1 VGWHTVTLLA
11 WLVSAADGSSKA
23 PAPEIRYLALGDSFT
38 IGTSQPERLNFP
50 SQLKAMLEKRGR
62 VVKLQNVAVNGYS
75 TKELIREELPALD
88 TIKPTHVTLAVG
100 ANDLV
105 RGAGP
110 AEYRARLKQ
119 IFERLVRAGLSGD
132 RLLVI
137 PQPDW
142 SQAPIA
148 EAFGDRDTLRTR
160 IDAYNRILAE
170 ETKAAGGT
178 WVELWPLMIEQGDQK
193 LFASDGLHPSG
204 KAYTAWAQALVERFD
219 PR

>member
-1 VGWHTVTLLA
+1 MGWHTVALLT
-11 WLVSAADGSSKA
+11 WLVSGADGSA
-23 PAPEIRYLALGDSFT
+23 AQAPEIRYLALGDSFT

-50 SQLKAMLEKRGR
+50 SQLKALLEKRGR
-62 VVKLQNVAVNGYS
+62 TVRLTNVAVNGYS
-75 TKELIREELPALD
+75 TKELLRDELPALE
-88 TIKPTHVTLAVG
+88 TVKPTHVTLAVG

-105 RGAGP
+105 RGSGP
-110 AEYRARLKQ
+110 KEYRARLKE
-119 IFERLVRAGLSGD
+119 IFSRLVRAGLSGE
-132 RLLVI
+132 RLVVL

-148 EAFGDRDTLRTR
+148 EAFGDRDDLRRR
-160 IDAYNRILAE
+160 IEAYNAILAE
-170 ETKAAGGT
+170 ETKVAGG
-178 WVELWPLMIEQGDQK
+178 VYVDLWPLLVAQGEEK

>member
-1 VGWHTVTLLA
+1 VGWHTVALLT
-11 WLVSAADGSSKA
+11 WLVSGADGSSKA
-23 PAPEIRYLALGDSFT
+23 AEIRYLALGDSFT

-62 VVKLQNVAVNGYS
+62 VVRLTNAAVNGYS

-88 TIKPTHVTLAVG
+88 AMQPTHVTLAVG

-105 RGAGP
+105 RGSGP
-110 AEYRARLKQ
+110 KEYRARLKE
-119 IFERLVRAGLSGD
+119 IFARLTRAGLSGD
-132 RLLVI
+132 RLLVL

-148 EAFGDRDTLRTR
+148 EAFGDRGELKRR
-160 IDAYNRILAE
+160 IEAYNEILAE
-170 ETKAAGGT
+170 ETKVAGG
-178 WVELWPLMIEQGDQK
+178 VYVDLWGLFVNQGEQK